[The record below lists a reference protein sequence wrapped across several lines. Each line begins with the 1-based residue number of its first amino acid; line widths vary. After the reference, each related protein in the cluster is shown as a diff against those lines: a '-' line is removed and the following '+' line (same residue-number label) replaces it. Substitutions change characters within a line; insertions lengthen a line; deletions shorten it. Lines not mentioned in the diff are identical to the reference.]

1 MHVCAQSLAGM
12 CAVAY
17 PETPAVGWRHLTCI
31 LMESVPKR
39 VWKALS
45 ENPNDAGCI
54 LAFLRQVIL
63 EGAKSQEWTAVVPA
77 GLAETDSTGPVDPA
91 QMQWDL
97 QLEKEMLEGQCESP
111 PQKPASSPWERTAY
125 AKSYQASSIP
135 AFFFE
140 SPLKAAAM
148 VLEMALYA
156 KPSQRILLGVWN
168 GTNDQWEEDKGFAA
182 AVRASLLALLE
193 NPSDHRIIG
202 AKYPLVSYN
211 PQDDRAARLLGLDAS
226 EPETTAAPTIA
237 DTSRKISPTQTTTDT
252 GDSNNI
258 PGTTSN
264 VVHIDAPLFLKC
276 LPDLQV
282 CKQEIQKTDASISVY
297 LSMPRATRQK
307 VQDVWQQREEP
318 YLLPML
324 SAFASFWGIC
334 HMTTSSAVLWWAK
347 LISGPLATQFRIWP
361 DEVPGKGSRKRGPG
375 LQDPAPS
382 EVLKRQAIE
391 NQKKAEEADEK
402 AKVADQKAKEAD
414 QKAQEAVQEAKRLA
428 EEVEQLKALLAA
440 QQDKATAA
448 SAP

>member
-31 LMESVPKR
+31 LMESVPKN
-39 VWKALS
+39 VWKALT
-45 ENPNDAGCI
+45 ENTNDAGCI

-63 EGAKSQEWTAVVPA
+63 KGAQSEEWTDVVPA
-77 GLAETDSTGPVDPA
+77 GLAETYSTDPGDQA

-97 QLEKEMLEGQCESP
+97 QLEKEMLEGECESP

-156 KPSQRILLGVWN
+156 KPGTRILLGVWN
-168 GTNDQWEEDKGFAA
+168 DTKGQWEEDKGFAA

-211 PQDDRAARLLGLDAS
+211 PKDDRAAKLLGLDAS

-237 DTSRKISPTQTTTDT
+237 DTSRKIRPSQTTTETDT
-252 GDSNNI
+252 AHSDNI
-258 PGTTSN
+258 PDTTSN
-264 VVHIDAPLFLKC
+264 VVHIDAPLFLHC
-276 LPDLQV
+276 LPELQV
-282 CKQEIQKTDASISVY
+282 CKRAEIQQTDASISVY
-297 LSMPRATRQK
+297 LSMPPGTRTK
-307 VQDVWQQREEP
+307 VQEMWQQREEP

-361 DEVPGKGSRKRGPG
+361 DEVNSSGARKRAMQPG
-375 LQDPAPS
+375 HD
-382 EVLKRQAIE
+382 ENRELKRQA
-391 NQKKAEEADEK
+391 
-402 AKVADQKAKEAD
+402 KEAD
-414 QKAQEAVQEAKRLA
+414 LKAKAADLKAKAADLRVEVLA
-428 EEVEQLKALLAA
+428 KELEELKALLAA
-440 QQDKATAA
+440 QEAKATPA